1 MSELDKNTDQNLA
14 VQTIEGPV
22 LIIAGPGTG
31 KTYTLVKRI
40 ENLIL
45 NHGASAEKEKIEED
59 SLRKFLLPL
68 LDEWS
73 SYIAIMKLNFV
84 DMYLKVMMVDCS

>member
-1 MSELDKNTDQNLA
+1 M
-14 VQTIEGPV
+14 
-22 LIIAGPGTG
+22 IIAGPGTG

-68 LDEWS
+68 L
-73 SYIAIMKLNFV
+73 MNGQVTLQ
-84 DMYLKVMMVDCS
+84 

>member
-1 MSELDKNTDQNLA
+1 M
-14 VQTIEGPV
+14 
-22 LIIAGPGTG
+22 IIAGPGTG

>member
-45 NHGASAEKEKIEED
+45 NHGALASEI
-59 SLRKFLLPL
+59 L
-68 LDEWS
+68 
-73 SYIAIMKLNFV
+73 IATFT
-84 DMYLKVMMVDCS
+84 